1 MWELA
6 PPPPDLVDVNG
17 FQGQLAQTLSPIP
30 VALRGGGYAPTPSL
44 ASRSVLKVHD
54 AGLGASGDR
63 KKPTLRPR
71 YPGLISAKAAVSPRA
86 CARPTKRSLPGAKAS
101 AFRVCAGPADGLPSS
116 VGGRERSVG
125 AQSARAH
132 CSDRTVSLRPKSS
145 GAGYRDKRKALGF
158 TGPGRRFA
166 HRGVL

>member
-1 MWELA
+1 MRALWMWELA

-63 KKPTLRPR
+63 KKPGGVRT
-71 YPGLISAKAAVSPRA
+71 AKAQNTVHD
-86 CARPTKRSLPGAKAS
+86 ARTR
-101 AFRVCAGPADGLPSS
+101 
-116 VGGRERSVG
+116 
-125 AQSARAH
+125 
-132 CSDRTVSLRPKSS
+132 
-145 GAGYRDKRKALGF
+145 
-158 TGPGRRFA
+158 
-166 HRGVL
+166 